1 MENKK
6 IIIKS
11 IPYLE
16 QSNIETE
23 KPGGKTRQVDYHIT
37 DGAVNQP
44 INLQVTQYATQV
56 SILKKI
62 RIPLAYLAGLTL
74 AESLTTLANP
84 KIGLIL
90 HGIILITLILHSTL
104 FSRRSEQK
112 FLITLTLAPL
122 IRLMSLSV
130 PLLSFPT
137 IYWYAVIGAPLLLA
151 AYLVLR
157 ITGFKASNIGLN
169 GRAMPWQIVIG
180 LSGLVF
186 GYVEYKILRPAP
198 LIEALSWQQIWLPA
212 LILLIFTGFLEE
224 IIFRGIIQRG
234 AAGTLGR
241 YGIFYVSA
249 IFAVLHIGYKSILD
263 VVFVFLVALFFGY
276 LVSRTGSLIGVT
288 ISHGMTNI
296 ALYLIIPFLMNGSS
310 NPVAEIRQIEID
322 MPPIHL
328 ARYLSDSNS
337 RLIIMENP
345 DSGTSD
351 NNPGGELQDIKVIEK
366 LNGSLIKDPEAR
378 STEKWEAEYS
388 DNKTYRATDT
398 LGQIGFYTSD
408 ANSKLF
414 HLAIE

>member
-1 MENKK
+1 
-6 IIIKS
+6 
-11 IPYLE
+11 
-16 QSNIETE
+16 
-23 KPGGKTRQVDYHIT
+23 
-37 DGAVNQP
+37 
-44 INLQVTQYATQV
+44 
-56 SILKKI
+56 
-62 RIPLAYLAGLTL
+62 
-74 AESLTTLANP
+74 
-84 KIGLIL
+84 
-90 HGIILITLILHSTL
+90 
-104 FSRRSEQK
+104 
-112 FLITLTLAPL
+112 
-122 IRLMSLSV
+122 
-130 PLLSFPT
+130 
-137 IYWYAVIGAPLLLA
+137 
-151 AYLVLR
+151 
-157 ITGFKASNIGLN
+157 
-169 GRAMPWQIVIG
+169 
-180 LSGLVF
+180 
-186 GYVEYKILRPAP
+186 
-198 LIEALSWQQIWLPA
+198 LSWQQIWLPA